1 MLVLSLTS
9 IFAVLVNRF
18 VCLLGDWGVGIRV
31 FVFMIYLFCFTWCM
45 CLHVHMFGVLLFLFP
60 LSELGFILWG

>member
-18 VCLLGDWGVGIRV
+18 VCLLGDWGVRIRV
-31 FVFMIYLFCFTWCM
+31 FVFMIYLFLFH
-45 CLHVHMFGVLLFLFP
+45 LVHVHMFGVLLFLFP
-60 LSELGFILWG
+60 LSELGFMLWG

>member
-18 VCLLGDWGVGIRV
+18 VCLLDDWGVGIRV

-60 LSELGFILWG
+60 LSELGFMLWG